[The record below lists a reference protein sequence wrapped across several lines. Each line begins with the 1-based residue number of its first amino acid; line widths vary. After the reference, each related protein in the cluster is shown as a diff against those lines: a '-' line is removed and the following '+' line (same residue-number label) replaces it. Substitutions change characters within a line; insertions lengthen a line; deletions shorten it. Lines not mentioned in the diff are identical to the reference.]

1 MQESVGGTDGCYTDQ
16 TTITSDMCSVN
27 GFCDDGDEHLD
38 FGILSWQC
46 VGCYEITIYYRI
58 FLLLNAQ
65 LC

>member
-38 FGILSWQC
+38 FGILS
-46 VGCYEITIYYRI
+46 
-58 FLLLNAQ
+58 
-65 LC
+65 